1 MIPKWDSQIEIMV
14 VKISFK
20 PSILND
26 QHVAAIIQFLSER
39 GEARASELKLVSG
52 NYDKLKAI
60 TNNLES
66 LGLVDIRMEEKPRLT
81 YIYSLTEKG
90 KKVAGKLVEIDKIIT
105 ET

>member
-1 MIPKWDSQIEIMV
+1 MIPKWDSQIENMV
-14 VKISFK
+14 VKKPFK

-60 TNNLES
+60 AKELET
-66 LGLVDIRMEEKPRLT
+66 LGLLNIQMEEKPRLT
-81 YIYSLTEKG
+81 YSYTLTEKG
-90 KKVAGKLVEIDKIIT
+90 NKVAVLLEQIDHIIK
-105 ET
+105 E